1 MGAPKVAD
9 YDRNRP
15 VIVRKSDL
23 SEFGFDNATVA
34 LGLIRG
40 DSSYKGAEIV
50 GYQDSG
56 YFEGKAP
63 EPISRLTSDSQL
75 LYEQEQGEE
84 VEEGGEEENEE
95 ISEDA
100 LAGLSE

>member
-15 VIVRKSDL
+15 VIVRKSDF
-23 SEFGFDNATVA
+23 SEVGFDTATIA
-34 LGLIRG
+34 LGLIRT
-40 DSSYKGAEIV
+40 DSDYKGAEIV
-50 GYQDSG
+50 GYQNSG
-56 YFEGKAP
+56 YFEDKAP
-63 EPISRLTSDSQL
+63 EPLSRLSSDSQL
-75 LYEQEQGEE
+75 LYEQGQNGE
-84 VEEGGEEENEE
+84 EEGGEEENEE